1 MRFPLSRSRRFVA
14 ALSLIVAPALVAAL
28 ALLAGCGGKP
38 FAEGG
43 SRDLTLLSTL
53 APDAPEQLLFRAVM
67 EREAIRIEDERA
79 YEVHLAPLDSARAY
93 RARTVVCLGYGPE
106 RDVPR
111 PFRSLLR
118 PLERGGRP
126 YTFVPDLW
134 LRGQAVGL
142 VWAPTRE
149 ELWSALQRDQN
160 GLFLALDRAVYG
172 TVRSRVLSLPRDTEA
187 EEHLRQVLGIRLR
200 VPRGYSLR
208 IDRKLGAA
216 CLVDEGPPARLLRL
230 GRVRGA
236 AAPDLRDARDQ
247 LARAFRP
254 GERTLSIEEP
264 TLEPGGMPG
273 GARSL
278 YGRWEDAEVSAAGP
292 YRFFE
297 VVRGGGRYHV
307 DLAVFAPGRP
317 KLPYLRELQVIA
329 ETLGEP

>member
-1 MRFPLSRSRRFVA
+1 MRVTSPGSGRLAGAAVLAVA
-14 ALSLIVAPALVAAL
+14 AAL
-28 ALLAGCGGKP
+28 AIAGCGGKP

-43 SRDLTLLSTL
+43 SRDLTLMSTL
-53 APDAPEQLLFRAVM
+53 APDAPELLLFRAVV

-79 YEVHLAPLDSARAY
+79 YQVLPAPLDSARAY
-93 RARTVVCLGYGPE
+93 RARAVVCVGYGPE

-111 PFRSLLR
+111 PFRPLLR
-118 PLERGGRP
+118 PLTLGGRF
-126 YTFVPDLW
+126 YAFVPDTW

-149 ELWSALQRDQN
+149 ELWSGLQRDQN

-187 EEHLRQVLGIRLR
+187 EEHLRDVLGMRLR
-200 VPRGYSLR
+200 VPRGYTLR
-208 IDRKLGAA
+208 IDRTLGAA
-216 CLVDEGPPARLLRL
+216 CLVDEGPPARLLRIE
-230 GRVRGA
+230 RMRGDGPA
-236 AAPDLRDARDQ
+236 DPRAARDR

-254 GERTLSIEEP
+254 GERTLAIEEP
-264 TLEPGGMPG
+264 ALDPAGMS
-273 GARSL
+273 GAVRSF
-278 YGRWEDAEVSAAGP
+278 YGRWEDANVSAAGP

-297 VVRGGGRYHV
+297 VAREGGRYHV

-317 KLPYLRELQVIA
+317 KLPYLRELQAIA